1 MKRLLILFRKRGWV
15 LAIGIALLMTGVLL
29 TGCSAA
35 AFQKWA
41 MFKASDD
48 AKKSFES
55 YTLNPAYK
63 YYYSGPDAG
72 PIALLGVKK
81 ELILEPADF
90 WKPIKSP
97 MELKQ
102 AVVDMES
109 RLRGLNQ
116 YAWGFDIVDR
126 QNNKIGIWYS
136 IPKATTTVL
145 EKNKGVVVIYTPD
158 IETYIKMEKDGAL
171 R

>member
-1 MKRLLILFRKRGWV
+1 MPHRIRGWGLTTV
-15 LAIGIALLMTGVLL
+15 IALLTTAILL
-29 TGCSAA
+29 NGCAGTA
-35 AFQKWA
+35 LQKWA
-41 MFKASDD
+41 MFNASDD

-55 YTLNPAYK
+55 YILNPAYK
-63 YYYSGPDAG
+63 YFYSGPDAH
-72 PIALLGVKK
+72 PIALLGVRKD
-81 ELILEPADF
+81 LILEPADF

-97 MELKQ
+97 MDLKQ
-102 AVVDMES
+102 VVIGMES

-116 YAWGFDIVDR
+116 YAWGFDIINR

-145 EKNKGVVVIYTPD
+145 EKDNGVVVIYTPD
-158 IETYIKMEKDGAL
+158 IETYMKMDKDGAN